1 MPKLAAMKDCQPGQ
15 RWISN
20 TEPELGLGI
29 VFEVADRRVVI
40 NFPAADDRRTYALDN
55 SPLVRVL
62 YRAGDRIR
70 GEDGLELIVTEIK
83 TVNSCAFYFGI
94 NAEGAQLSLHEIDL
108 DSFVQFN
115 RPLDRLFIGQI
126 DKTARFRLRAQT
138 LAWHHRHQVSPAYG
152 LLGARVQLLPHQF
165 YIADEVAGRH
175 APRVLLADEVGL
187 GKTIEAGLILHRQW
201 LSGRVGRALV
211 VVPDNLVHQWLVEML
226 RRFNLKFSILDEE
239 ICDELVSSGEGNPFE
254 SAQLVLTSLSFLV
267 AQPERH
273 GQACAADW
281 DLMIVDEAHHLTWS
295 PAASS
300 PAYDTIAALAARIP
314 SLLLLTATPEQLG
327 VEGHFARL
335 RLLDPHRYGD
345 LERYLAEEKHYEA
358 VSDLVRALRDGEDD
372 GAPSA
377 AVLQEVAR
385 YLGAARSAELQ
396 RELAADS
403 DGSMDRIVREL
414 LDHHGTGRVLLR
426 NCRDNISGF
435 PARHLTVHELEMPTI
450 YRERAAGASLAAQL
464 IPEQGLGEDW
474 LGFDPRAEWLAT
486 WLAQNRRDKT
496 LVICARAE
504 TAQTLEAWLRLRKGV
519 RSAVFHEGLD
529 LIARD
534 RAAAYFADSEE
545 DAQLLVC
552 SEIGSEGRNFQFAR
566 HLVLFDVPE
575 NPDLIE
581 QRIGRL
587 DRIGQRYAVEI
598 HVPCFRASAQSVL
611 VRWLHEGIDAFE
623 HICPA
628 GTALLNEFRPALEA
642 CMATPADSVAIAALL
657 EATRARAADIKQV
670 LSRGRDRLLELNSFD
685 RPRAQAVLANVA
697 AAERADELREYMDQ
711 VFSEFGVEHEENGP
725 HSLVLQPGDH
735 MSCTEFPG
743 LPEGGLTVTF
753 DRTQALGR
761 DDMHF
766 LTWEHPMVA
775 GAMDMVLGGE
785 FGNASFGVVKVA
797 GLHPGN
803 LLIETQF
810 VVICPAPR
818 GLNVQRF
825 LPQSSL
831 RVVVDGAGE
840 DVTAKRH
847 AAWFDLA
854 VRDVPAATALKVIA
868 RMRAQISSLTDH
880 ATHFAEVQQEH
891 GVTSALEA
899 MHRQF
904 DAETARMQRLA
915 AVNPNI
921 RAEEVSFLE
930 QTRAQL
936 ARYLRGAQLKL
947 DAVRVVVAT

>member
-1 MPKLAAMKDCQPGQ
+1 MNDCRPGQ

-20 TEPELGLGI
+20 TEPELGLGM
-29 VFEVADRRVVI
+29 VFEVANRRVVI
-40 NFPAADDRRTYALDN
+40 NFPAADDRRTYAMDN
-55 SPLVRVL
+55 SPLIRVL

-70 GEDGLELIVTEIK
+70 GEDGTEFIVTEVK
-83 TVNSCAFYFGI
+83 TVNGCAFYFGI
-94 NAEGAQLSLHEIDL
+94 NAEGGEMSMHEIDL

-115 RPLDRLFIGQI
+115 RPLDRLFIGQV
-126 DKTARFRLRAQT
+126 DKAARFRLRAQT
-138 LAWHHRHQVSPAYG
+138 LAHHHRHQVSPAYG
-152 LLGARVQLLPHQF
+152 LLGARVQPLPHQF

-187 GKTIEAGLILHRQW
+187 GKTIEAGLILHRLW

-226 RRFNLKFSILDEE
+226 RRFNLRFSILDEE
-239 ICDELVSSGEGNPFE
+239 ICDELADSGEGNPFE

-267 AQPERH
+267 ADPERH
-273 GQACAADW
+273 AQACAAGW
-281 DLMIVDEAHHLTWS
+281 DLMVVDEAHHLAWT
-295 PAASS
+295 AAAAS
-300 PAYDTIAALAARIP
+300 PAYAAIAALAERIP

-335 RLLDPHRYGD
+335 RLLDPHRYDD

-358 VSDLVRALRDGEDD
+358 VSELLRNLRESEARPGD
-372 GAPSA
+372 
-377 AVLQEVAR
+377 AVMAEVAR
-385 YLGAARSAELQ
+385 YLGAERVAELAS
-396 RELAADS
+396 ELAADS
-403 DGSMDRIVREL
+403 DAGTQRIVREL
-414 LDHHGTGRVLLR
+414 LDHHGTGRVLFR

-435 PARHLTVHELEMPTI
+435 PERHLNIHELDMPTL
-450 YRERAAGASLAAQL
+450 YRERAGQASLAAQL
-464 IPEQGLGEDW
+464 IPEQGLSEDW
-474 LGFDPRAEWLAT
+474 LGFDPRVEWLAT
-486 WLAQNRRDKT
+486 WLAQHRRDKT
-496 LVICARAE
+496 LVICARAD

-529 LIARD
+529 LVARD
-534 RAAAYFADSEE
+534 RAAAYFADTEE

-566 HLVLFDVPE
+566 HLVLFDIPE

-587 DRIGQRYAVEI
+587 DRIGQRFAVEI
-598 HVPCFRASAQSVL
+598 HVPCFRDSAQSVL

-628 GTALLNEFRPALEA
+628 GPALLAEFRAPLEV
-642 CMATPADSVAIAALL
+642 CMAAPDDEAALASL
-657 EATRARAADIKQV
+657 LTRTRARSDDIRQV

-685 RPRAQAVLANVA
+685 RARAEVVLAGVHE
-697 AAERADELREYMDQ
+697 AERAEELRDYMDH
-711 VFSEFGVEHEENGP
+711 VFSEFGVEHEDNGE

-766 LTWEHPMVA
+766 LSWEHPMVA
-775 GAMDMVLGGE
+775 GSMDMVLGGD
-785 FGNASFGVVKVA
+785 FGNASFGIIKVVGVA
-797 GLHPGN
+797 PGS
-803 LLIETQF
+803 LFIESQF
-810 VVICPAPR
+810 VVVCPAPR
-818 GLNVQRF
+818 GMNVQRF

-840 DVTAKRH
+840 DVSAKRD
-847 AAWFDLA
+847 AAWFDAA
-854 VRDVPAATALKVIA
+854 VRDVPAATALKVVT
-868 RMRAQISSLTDH
+868 RMREQVTTLTDH
-880 ATHFAEVQQEH
+880 ATHFAEVRQESLV
-891 GVTSALEA
+891 GVALKVMNE
-899 MHRQF
+899 QF

-915 AVNPNI
+915 KVNPNI
-921 RAEEVSFLE
+921 RAEEVSYLE
-930 QTRAQL
+930 DTREQL

>member
-1 MPKLAAMKDCQPGQ
+1 M
-15 RWISN
+15 
-20 TEPELGLGI
+20 
-29 VFEVADRRVVI
+29 V
-40 NFPAADDRRTYALDN
+40 
-55 SPLVRVL
+55 
-62 YRAGDRIR
+62 
-70 GEDGLELIVTEIK
+70 
-83 TVNSCAFYFGI
+83 
-94 NAEGAQLSLHEIDL
+94 
-108 DSFVQFN
+108 
-115 RPLDRLFIGQI
+115 
-126 DKTARFRLRAQT
+126 
-138 LAWHHRHQVSPAYG
+138 
-152 LLGARVQLLPHQF
+152 
-165 YIADEVAGRH
+165 
-175 APRVLLADEVGL
+175 
-187 GKTIEAGLILHRQW
+187 
-201 LSGRVGRALV
+201 
-211 VVPDNLVHQWLVEML
+211 
-226 RRFNLKFSILDEE
+226 
-239 ICDELVSSGEGNPFE
+239 
-254 SAQLVLTSLSFLV
+254 
-267 AQPERH
+267 
-273 GQACAADW
+273 
-281 DLMIVDEAHHLTWS
+281 
-295 PAASS
+295 
-300 PAYDTIAALAARIP
+300 
-314 SLLLLTATPEQLG
+314 
-327 VEGHFARL
+327 
-335 RLLDPHRYGD
+335 
-345 LERYLAEEKHYEA
+345 
-358 VSDLVRALRDGEDD
+358 
-372 GAPSA
+372 
-377 AVLQEVAR
+377 
-385 YLGAARSAELQ
+385 
-396 RELAADS
+396 
-403 DGSMDRIVREL
+403 
-414 LDHHGTGRVLLR
+414 
-426 NCRDNISGF
+426 
-435 PARHLTVHELEMPTI
+435 
-450 YRERAAGASLAAQL
+450 
-464 IPEQGLGEDW
+464 
-474 LGFDPRAEWLAT
+474 
-486 WLAQNRRDKT
+486 
-496 LVICARAE
+496 
-504 TAQTLEAWLRLRKGV
+504 
-519 RSAVFHEGLD
+519 
-529 LIARD
+529 ARD

-628 GTALLNEFRPALEA
+628 GTALLNEFRRPLEA
-642 CMATPADSVAIAALL
+642 CMTTPADSQAIAALL
-657 EATRARAADIKQV
+657 EATRARATDVKLV

-685 RPRAQAVLANVA
+685 RPRAEAVLANVA

-840 DVTAKRH
+840 DVTAKRD

-854 VRDVPAATALKVIA
+854 VRDVPAATALKVIT

-921 RAEEVSFLE
+921 RAEEVSFLD
-930 QTRAQL
+930 QTRTQL